1 MSKTMK
7 GGLVKGAV
15 LLGLSSVLWP
25 FGFASAS
32 PLSYD
37 FGGADFGS
45 SDWTLDGNALYAHD
59 VFLTPPDRLRLT
71 SGAIGQLGAA
81 WLNTQQFNP
90 QMDWSVSLR
99 GQFSNRDPQGGGDGM
114 ALIWQT
120 DGSSPA
126 YDGAPIP
133 YFVGGNLSGDYLAIT
148 LDSWYNWELPDPFA
162 WQHNNLTVSTSTGV
176 VGSLDLGLGALETND
191 LFNLSASY
199 DDDTNTLSVVFDSDV
214 LAPVSGNFNIN
225 LNTLFGANTSATVGF
240 SARTGLAW
248 ENHDI
253 LEVSID
259 AAPGVSAV
267 PEPGTVGLLGLG
279 LAGLICVG
287 RKRRYY

>member
-1 MSKTMK
+1 M
-7 GGLVKGAV
+7 G
-15 LLGLSSVLWP
+15 
-25 FGFASAS
+25 
-32 PLSYD
+32 D
-37 FGGADFGS
+37 
-45 SDWTLDGNALYAHD
+45 ALYAHD

-71 SGAIGQLGAA
+71 SGGIGQIGAA
-81 WLNTQQFNP
+81 WLNVQQLNP

-99 GQFSNRDPQGGGDGM
+99 GQFSNRTSGNGGDGM
-114 ALIWQT
+114 GLIWQT
-120 DGSSPA
+120 DGLSARPD
-126 YDGAPIP
+126 YDGAPRP
-133 YFVGGNLSGDYLAIT
+133 DFVGGDLSGDYLAIS
-148 LDSWYNWELPDPFA
+148 LDSYYNINQDPFPGQNA
-162 WQHNNLTVSTSTGV
+162 LKVSTSTGV
-176 VGSLDLGLGALETND
+176 VGWLNLGSVALETDD